1 MGYNFNDITD
11 EMPNGVQS
19 LQFYLIDIHG
29 QAIAKYEFNIEN
41 TPKEIIKNLYF
52 VAWKDLG
59 EGNVE
64 GYGSFYGVVKGTKD
78 YRTWTNIE
86 KFQAY
91 VDLST
96 QCTKKTIEKLQ
107 KELTEGY

>member
-11 EMPNGVQS
+11 EMPDGITSVQY
-19 LQFYLIDIHG
+19 YLINTRG
-29 QAIAKYEFNIEN
+29 QAIAKYEFNIES
-41 TPKEIIKNLYF
+41 TPREILNNLYF

-59 EGNVE
+59 KNEIE
-64 GYGSFYGVVKGTKD
+64 GYGSFFGIVKGTKD
-78 YRTWTNIE
+78 YRTWTDIA

-91 VDLST
+91 TDLTVRCT
-96 QCTKKTIEKLQ
+96 QRTIERLQ